1 MCCQVAK
8 VDGEDTDDAKAR
20 KKLQKHLKR
29 QKNNS
34 AASSLQAWGACIQ
47 RLPVDTEGS
56 RKRSRQEKHFFAE
69 ASKTATPKIS
79 KMEGGWVEKGAAP
92 KKTKARK
99 TELKRGW
106 LRPRSFSSFPVVF
119 VSFASSF
126 LPSCL
131 PCLFSSLSSFFSSRF
146 SRLLVCFF
154 LPHFFYFY
162 YSDYYY
168 TMKLLLH
175 YDATTMLLLCC
186 YYFFA
191 DTCATL
197 RLFFF
202 PFPHSFPLIPF
213 PPFLRSFF
221 FSFPSFHFFP
231 SLLPSVLSSFLAPFL
246 PSLPIFLPAFLP
258 YSFFILFWCKRCGW
272 SSKMVFDTYPR
283 NGSVQNYVS
292 KFLNWINSSDDI
304 IYKN

>member
-34 AASSLQAWGACIQ
+34 AGSSLQAWGACIQ

-69 ASKTATPKIS
+69 ASKTATQKIS
-79 KMEGGWVEKGAAP
+79 KMEGGWGEKGAAP
-92 KKTKARK
+92 KKKSTKNRVEAWMMKAAFIFFISCCLCFFRFF
-99 TELKRGW
+99 L
-106 LRPRSFSSFPVVF
+106 P
-119 VSFASSF
+119 SF
-126 LPSCL
+126 LPSLFILFIVFILLFPVFSLACL
-131 PCLFSSLSSFFSSRF
+131 LLPSSF
-146 SRLLVCFF
+146 LL
-154 LPHFFYFY
+154 LLLLR
-162 YSDYYY
+162 
-168 TMKLLLH
+168 LLLH
-175 YDATTMLLLCC
+175 YETTTTLWCNYYATTMLLLLLCWHLC
-186 YYFFA
+186 YPSSF
-191 DTCATL
+191 L
-197 RLFFF
+197 L
-202 PFPHSFPLIPF
+202 SFPSFLSFDSFSSF
-213 PPFLRSFF
+213 PSFLF

-258 YSFFILFWCKRCGW
+258 YSFFILFRCKRCGW
-272 SSKMVFDTYPR
+272 SSKMAFDTYPR
-283 NGSVQNYVS
+283 NGSVQNFVS
-292 KFLNWINSSDDI
+292 KFLNWINFSDDI

>member
-175 YDATTMLLLCC
+175 YDATTMLLLLLCWHLC
-186 YYFFA
+186 YPSSF
-191 DTCATL
+191 L
-197 RLFFF
+197 L
-202 PFPHSFPLIPF
+202 SFPS
-213 PPFLRSFF
+213 FLSFDSF
-221 FSFPSFHFFP
+221 SSFPSFHFFF
-231 SLLPSVLSSFLAPFL
+231 LSFLSFLSFLASFRPFFL
-246 PSLPIFLPAFLP
+246 PCSLPSFPSHLPSCVPSLFLLHSFLMQTLWL
-258 YSFFILFWCKRCGW
+258 I
-272 SSKMVFDTYPR
+272 
-283 NGSVQNYVS
+283 VQNGFWHLS
-292 KFLNWINSSDDI
+292 PKWFCAKFCE
-304 IYKN
+304 